1 MASITGLQSGNFTDI
16 DVIYSISIDG
26 DSGQTGQVLSS
37 DGENTLW
44 INGSAIDRED
54 LTAADTTITIS
65 GGAYDGAVART
76 IQTNK
81 VPNALTAGTNISFNT
96 GTTYDGSGA
105 ITITATDN
113 DNQLT
118 LVEGSGITIT
128 NLGGLNRRIACDVD
142 ADTID
147 FDGVELAVQKVPNAL
162 TAGTNVSFATADG
175 GTQSIFNGGE
185 ALTLNATDTNT
196 QLNLTA
202 DAPIVIDSSA
212 GGLNKNVELNFDSNT
227 LNIGSGN
234 LTVSKVPNVLTAGNN
249 ISFVVTANG
258 SSASTYDGA
267 TGITITGTDTN
278 TTYQGG
284 QNISIDTSTS
294 PDTINLNDTLNPV
307 QLIVMKQNVATAIIG
322 NAGSGGRTGMSD
334 FQLTSSS
341 NIISPY
347 CFHNIYDPSSLDFD
361 ALTTSYTAGGIL
373 NGVKKD
379 LVAAQT
385 SLCVE
390 LLCYNYGVSSN
401 KTTRI
406 RLADKG
412 GAEFSVGTTQGGQG
426 TGTRSTERNVHS
438 MDETDKQGL
447 RITWFIQG
455 LTVGNTYSFYP
466 QATTSST
473 ANYLAAGGSGSSG
486 YPASFLRG
494 YYLPS

>member
-26 DSGQTGQVLSS
+26 DNGQTGQVLSS

-65 GGAYDGAVART
+65 GGAYDGTVART

-96 GTTYDGSGA
+96 GTTYDGSAA
-105 ITITATDN
+105 I
-113 DNQLT
+113 
-118 LVEGSGITIT
+118 
-128 NLGGLNRRIACDVD
+128 
-142 ADTID
+142 
-147 FDGVELAVQKVPNAL
+147 
-162 TAGTNVSFATADG
+162 
-175 GTQSIFNGGE
+175 
-185 ALTLNATDTNT
+185 TLNATDTNT

-212 GGLNKNVELNFDSNT
+212 GGLNKNVELNFDTNT

-234 LTVSKVPNVLTAGNN
+234 LTVSKVPNVLTSGDN
-249 ISFVVTANG
+249 ISFVITSNG

-473 ANYLAAGGSGSSG
+473 ANYLAAGGSGTSG
-486 YPASFLRG
+486 YPGSFLRG